1 MLQDARA
8 SVHDETSAVQ
18 SVTRSQSR
26 ATSGSR
32 TDLSTDDE
40 ANIKAKQASRS
51 GKVKKSVRVFPACI
65 HRAFVAYCCR
75 GCGSDLL
82 GVSTLHSF
90 SFRILSVLV

>member
-1 MLQDARA
+1 MLQDARP
-8 SVHDETSAVQ
+8 SVHDETSAMQ

-51 GKVKKSVRVFPACI
+51 GKVKKSVRVFPACA
-65 HRAFVAYCCR
+65 RRTFVAYCCR
-75 GCGSDLL
+75 GCGSELL
-82 GVSTLHSF
+82 
-90 SFRILSVLV
+90 